1 MHQNLAVKAFI
12 MLNRGLLYVH
22 LNGLG
27 HGVQLSAYL
36 RFSSIR
42 SYLARGNVPRMQ
54 TSSRLNSSMPVQYV
68 QEKMTLHKERRHKD

>member
-1 MHQNLAVKAFI
+1 MHQNLAVKACI

-27 HGVQLSAYL
+27 HGVQVSAYL

-42 SYLARGNVPRMQ
+42 IGHILLGVMCPACKHHPGLTAPCLWW
-54 TSSRLNSSMPVQYV
+54 TVQYV
-68 QEKMTLHKERRHKD
+68 QDKMTLT